1 MSRITASTV
10 FENWQGIGV
19 DTARVTSK
27 GQVTIPKRV
36 RTLMAIEAGDHLA
49 FELHEDG
56 SLHVNRVQDERR
68 PLRGLLSEYAKPGML
83 DGERGRVAHR
93 ARAATKCTV
102 R

>member
-1 MSRITASTV
+1 M
-10 FENWQGIGV
+10 

-36 RTLMAIEAGDHLA
+36 RTLMAIETGDRLA
-49 FELHEDG
+49 FDLDEDG
-56 SLHVNRVQDERR
+56 SLRVVRVQGERR

-83 DGERGRVAHR
+83 DEERVRAALRGR
-93 ARAATKCTV
+93 AAAKYNV

>member
-1 MSRITASTV
+1 M
-10 FENWQGIGV
+10 
-19 DTARVTSK
+19 TSK

-49 FELHEDG
+49 FDLDEDG
-56 SLHVNRVQDERR
+56 SLHVSRVQGERR

-83 DGERGRVAHR
+83 DEERVRAALRGR
-93 ARAATKCTV
+93 AAAKYTV

>member
-1 MSRITASTV
+1 M
-10 FENWQGIGV
+10 

-36 RTLMAIEAGDHLA
+36 RTLMAIETGDRLA
-49 FELHEDG
+49 FDLDEDG
-56 SLHVNRVQDERR
+56 NLHVSRVQGERR

-83 DGERGRVAHR
+83 DEERV
-93 ARAATKCTV
+93 RAALRSRAAAKYTV